1 MWFWWS
7 DNQIS
12 FDNIESI
19 CGFQDYYFPIMVKY
33 LDLHGSICKQLPK
46 QVTDNVVKTDITNK
60 NKIIFIIQK
69 LILDA
74 CVG

>member
-1 MWFWWS
+1 M
-7 DNQIS
+7 I
-12 FDNIESI
+12 
-19 CGFQDYYFPIMVKY
+19 KY
-33 LDLHGSICKQLPK
+33 LDFYGSICKELPK